1 MLRKGAPTVS
11 RRWGGQAVVISIM
24 LALTGMVMVLSA
36 TSISAQAEHL
46 SSYAY
51 FQKQALR
58 TLIGLVIMLVASRLD
73 YHLMRRI
80 SLVALLVSLFLML
93 ICLVPGTHSI
103 APLIGGA
110 RRWIHL
116 GPLSFQPSE
125 LVKFFLICWAAGFL
139 VARNNRIGRFGG
151 GFVPYLLIVGF
162 FCLLIVKQPDL
173 SMALVVFTLSIILGY
188 VGGIRMTHLLLL
200 GLCLAPFVTYKFV
213 MKVGYR
219 SERISSFIMGED
231 DKSGGGYQAY
241 QSKLALGSGGLTGV
255 GLGQSR
261 QKYFF
266 LPAAHT
272 DFIFSIIGEELG
284 FAGGALVIA
293 AFCWLAFVGIRI
305 AQGAPDLY
313 GFLLAG
319 GLTLSIVFSAL
330 VNLAVATGLAPTT
343 GLTLPFLSFG
353 GTSLFTSFWAI
364 GILNNISRS
373 TEGEVA

>member
-1 MLRKGAPTVS
+1 MLRKGEPTDS
-11 RRWGGQAVVISIM
+11 RRLGGQAVVISIM

-58 TLIGLVIMLVASRLD
+58 TLVGLVIMLVASRLD

-93 ICLVPGTHSI
+93 ICLIPGTYSI
-103 APLIGGA
+103 APIIGGA
-110 RRWIHL
+110 RRWVHL
-116 GPLSFQPSE
+116 GSLTFQPSE

-139 VARNNRIGRFGG
+139 VARNNRIGRFSG

-173 SMALVVFTLSIILGY
+173 SMALVVFSLSIILGY
-188 VGGIRMTHLLLL
+188 VGGIRLTHLLLL
-200 GLCLAPFVTYKFV
+200 GVCLTPFVTYKFV

-241 QSKLALGSGGLTGV
+241 QSKLALGSGGLAGV

-284 FAGGALVIA
+284 FVGGALVIA

-305 AQGAPDLY
+305 ARGAPDLY

-319 GLTLSIVFSAL
+319 GLTLSLLFSAL
-330 VNLAVATGLAPTT
+330 INLAVATGLAPTT

-373 TEGEVA
+373 TEGEPA